1 MTQWGR
7 GNRPRFF
14 NIQVLNRFQKTK
26 VKKMK
31 DMTREDF
38 LNCIRNQGNT
48 CDYTPQELD
57 WLMCARLMAKEA
69 GDVLKSYFRRH
80 NLGIEDKGN
89 AFDIVTEAD
98 KGSERLILHHIHQR
112 FPDHAILS
120 EESGDDHRTARYQWV
135 IDPLDGTVNFSAGIA
150 TYCISIGLK
159 VDGETRMG
167 YVYAPTLNEEF
178 YAIKGKGAFGPRG
191 QLHAKNTTE
200 LQRAVISTGF
210 PYDKATN
217 PDNNL
222 DRVAR
227 IMPQIRGLRRL
238 GSAAMDL
245 CYVAAG
251 WLDGYWELNLKE
263 WDACAGELIAQEAG
277 AVVKRYRNDHGICIL
292 AACPGIAQQL
302 LEMVE

>member
-1 MTQWGR
+1 MK
-7 GNRPRFF
+7 
-14 NIQVLNRFQKTK
+14 NIQANHL
-26 VKKMK
+26 
-31 DMTREDF
+31 
-38 LNCIRNQGNT
+38 
-48 CDYTPQELD
+48 TPMELD
-57 WLMCARLMAKEA
+57 WLTHAQQMGHEA
-69 GDVLKSYFRRH
+69 GKVLRSYFRRRD
-80 NLGIEDKGN
+80 LGIQDKGN
-89 AFDIVTEAD
+89 AYDIVTEAD
-98 KGSERLILHHIHQR
+98 KASERIILEHLHTH

-120 EESGDDHRTARYQWV
+120 EESGDDHRHARCQWI
-135 IDPLDGTVNFSAGIA
+135 IDPLDGTVNYSAGIA

-159 VDGETRMG
+159 VAGVTRMG
-167 YVYAPTLNEEF
+167 YVYAPTLDEEF
-178 YAIKGKGAFGPRG
+178 YAIKDKGAYGPYGRL
-191 QLHAKNTTE
+191 QVKETTE

-222 DRVAR
+222 DRFAQV
-227 IMPQIRGLRRL
+227 MPRVRGIRRL

-263 WDACAGELIAQEAG
+263 WDACAGELIALEAG
-277 AVVKRYRNDHGICIL
+277 AAVKRYRDDHGICIL

>member
-1 MTQWGR
+1 MTKIG
-7 GNRPRFF
+7 
-14 NIQVLNRFQKTK
+14 LTK
-26 VKKMK
+26 
-31 DMTREDF
+31 
-38 LNCIRNQGNT
+38 
-48 CDYTPQELD
+48 QEEE
-57 WLMCARLMAKEA
+57 WLMCAQSMAHEA
-69 GDVLKSYFRRH
+69 GEVLKGFFRRRD
-80 NLGIEDKGN
+80 LSIEDKGS
-89 AFDIVTEAD
+89 AYDIVTEAD
-98 KGSERLILHHIHQR
+98 KGSERIILNTLHTR

-120 EESGDDHRTARYQWV
+120 EESGDDHRPARYQWV
-135 IDPLDGTVNFSAGIA
+135 IDPLDGTVNYSAGIA

-167 YVYAPTLNEEF
+167 YVYAPTLDEEF
-178 YAIKGKGAFGPRG
+178 WAIKGKGSYGHGERL
-191 QLHAKNTTE
+191 QVKSTTE
-200 LQRAVISTGF
+200 LQRAVVSTGF

-227 IMPQIRGLRRL
+227 VMPRVRGIRRL

-263 WDACAGELIAQEAG
+263 WDACAGELIAQESG
-277 AVVKRYRNDHGICIL
+277 AFVKRYREDHGICIL
-292 AACPGIAQQL
+292 AACPGIAPQL

>member
-1 MTQWGR
+1 MKNMITDNLTAQERQW
-7 GNRPRFF
+7 
-14 NIQVLNRFQKTK
+14 LEAA
-26 VKKMK
+26 
-31 DMTREDF
+31 TR
-38 LNCIRNQGNT
+38 
-48 CDYTPQELD
+48 
-57 WLMCARLMAKEA
+57 MAHDGGE
-69 GDVLKSYFRRH
+69 VLKQHFRQRD
-80 NLGIEDKGN
+80 LSIEDKGGS
-89 AFDIVTEAD
+89 AYDIVTEAD
-98 KGSERLILHHIHQR
+98 KGSERIILDLIHST

-120 EESGDDHRTARYQWV
+120 EESGDDHRQARYQWV
-135 IDPLDGTVNFSAGIA
+135 IDPLDGTVNYSAGIA

-159 VDGETRMG
+159 VDGVTRFG
-167 YVYAPTLNEEF
+167 YVYAPTLDEEF
-178 YAIKGKGAFGPRG
+178 WAVKGKGAYGPYGRL
-191 QLHAKNTTE
+191 QAKGTTE

-227 IMPQIRGLRRL
+227 TMPRIRGLRRL

-277 AVVKRYRNDHGICIL
+277 AIVKRYREDHGICIM
-292 AACPGIAQQL
+292 AACPGIATQL
-302 LEMVE
+302 LEMIE

>member
-1 MTQWGR
+1 MKNILAYNNFTQ
-7 GNRPRFF
+7 
-14 NIQVLNRFQKTK
+14 
-26 VKKMK
+26 
-31 DMTREDF
+31 
-38 LNCIRNQGNT
+38 
-48 CDYTPQELD
+48 QEQQ
-57 WLMCARLMAKEA
+57 WLVTAQQMCREA
-69 GDVLKSYFRRH
+69 GKVLKEHFRRRDL
-80 NLGIEDKGN
+80 NIEDKGS

-98 KGSERLILHHIHQR
+98 KGSERIIIDTLHAR

-120 EESGDDHRTARYQWV
+120 EESGDDHRQAQCQWV
-135 IDPLDGTVNFSAGIA
+135 IDPLDGTVNYSAGLA

-167 YVYAPTLNEEF
+167 YVYAPTLDEEF
-178 YAIKGKGAFGPRG
+178 FAIKGKGSYGPYG
-191 QLHAKNTTE
+191 QLQAKFTTE

-217 PDNNL
+217 PDNNV
-222 DRVAR
+222 DRVKLVLPR
-227 IMPQIRGLRRL
+227 IRGLRRL

-263 WDACAGELIAQEAG
+263 WDACAGELIALEAG
-277 AVVKRYRNDHGICIL
+277 AIVKRYRDNHGICIL

-302 LEMVE
+302 LGLVE

>member
-1 MTQWGR
+1 MK
-7 GNRPRFF
+7 
-14 NIQVLNRFQKTK
+14 NILANN
-26 VKKMK
+26 
-31 DMTREDF
+31 DF
-38 LNCIRNQGNT
+38 S
-48 CDYTPQELD
+48 PQEQE
-57 WLMCARLMAKEA
+57 WLMTAQQMCQEA
-69 GDVLKSYFRRH
+69 AVVLKSRFRRRDL
-80 NLGIEDKGN
+80 NIEDKGS

-98 KGSERLILHHIHQR
+98 KGSERIIIDTIHAR

-120 EESGDDHRTARYQWV
+120 EESGDDHRHARCQWV
-135 IDPLDGTVNFSAGIA
+135 IDPLDGTVNYSAGLA

-167 YVYAPTLNEEF
+167 YVYAPTLDEEF
-178 YAIKGKGAFGPRG
+178 FAIKGKGAYGPYG
-191 QLHAKNTTE
+191 WLQAKSTTE

-222 DRVAR
+222 DRVTLVLPR
-227 IMPQIRGLRRL
+227 IRGLRRL

-263 WDACAGELIAQEAG
+263 WDACAGELIALEAG
-277 AVVKRYRNDHGICIL
+277 AIVKRYRNDHGICIL
-292 AACPGIAQQL
+292 AACPGIAPTL
-302 LEMVE
+302 LQMVK

>member
-1 MTQWGR
+1 M
-7 GNRPRFF
+7 
-14 NIQVLNRFQKTK
+14 
-26 VKKMK
+26 KKM
-31 DMTREDF
+31 TSNDF
-38 LNCIRNQGNT
+38 ST
-48 CDYTPQELD
+48 QELE
-57 WLMCARLMAKEA
+57 WLDCAQKMGHEA
-69 GDVLKSYFRRH
+69 GEVLKFYFRRRD
-80 NLGIEDKGN
+80 LSVEDKGS

-98 KGSERLILHHIHQR
+98 KGSERIIIDYIHSHY
-112 FPDHAILS
+112 PDHAILS

-135 IDPLDGTVNFSAGIA
+135 IDPLDGTVNYSAGIA

-159 VDGETRMG
+159 VDGETCMG

-178 YAIKGKGAFGPRG
+178 FAIKGKGAFGPYGRL
-191 QLHAKNTTE
+191 QTKSTTE

-222 DRVAR
+222 DRFAQV
-227 IMPQIRGLRRL
+227 MPRVRGIRRL

-277 AVVKRYRNDHGICIL
+277 AFVKRYRNDHGICIF
-292 AACPGIAQQL
+292 AACPGIAPAL
-302 LEMVE
+302 LDLVE

>member
-1 MTQWGR
+1 MENMTTTAFSQQETQWLASARQMGR
-7 GNRPRFF
+7 
-14 NIQVLNRFQKTK
+14 
-26 VKKMK
+26 
-31 DMTREDF
+31 
-38 LNCIRNQGNT
+38 
-48 CDYTPQELD
+48 
-57 WLMCARLMAKEA
+57 EA
-69 GDVLKSYFRRH
+69 GEVLKKHFRCCT
-80 NLGIEDKGN
+80 LDIEDKGS

-98 KGSERLILHHIHQR
+98 KGSERLILEHLHQH

-135 IDPLDGTVNFSAGIA
+135 IDPLDGTVNYSAGIA

-159 VDGETRMG
+159 LDGETRMG
-167 YVYAPTLNEEF
+167 YVYAPTLGEEF
-178 YAIKGKGAFGPRG
+178 FAIKDKGAYGPYG
-191 QLHAKNTTE
+191 KLQVKTTTE
-200 LQRAVISTGF
+200 LQRAVVSTGF

-217 PDNNL
+217 PDNNMGSVS
-222 DRVAR
+222 RV
-227 IMPQIRGLRRL
+227 MPAIRGLRRL

-277 AVVKRYRNDHGICIL
+277 AVVKRYREDHGICIL

>member
-1 MTQWGR
+1 MEKNEKTQWG
-7 GNRPRFF
+7 
-14 NIQVLNRFQKTK
+14 
-26 VKKMK
+26 
-31 DMTREDF
+31 DF
-38 LNCIRNQGNT
+38 S
-48 CDYTPQELD
+48 PQEQQ
-57 WLMCARLMAKEA
+57 WLSTARQMAHEA
-69 GDVLKSYFRRH
+69 GEVLKEHFRRRD
-80 NLGIEDKGN
+80 LDIEDKGS

-98 KGSERLILHHIHQR
+98 KGSERIILDTIHAS

-120 EESGDDHRTARYQWV
+120 EESGDDHRQAPCQWV
-135 IDPLDGTVNFSAGIA
+135 IDPLDGTVNYSAGIA
-150 TYCISIGLK
+150 TYCISIGFK
-159 VDGETRMG
+159 VEGETRMG

-178 YAIKGKGAFGPRG
+178 WAVRGKGAYGPYGRL
-191 QLHAKNTTE
+191 QAKATTE

-222 DRVAR
+222 DRFAR
-227 IMPQIRGLRRL
+227 IMPRVRGIRRL

-292 AACPGIAQQL
+292 AACPGIAHTL
-302 LEMVE
+302 LELVE